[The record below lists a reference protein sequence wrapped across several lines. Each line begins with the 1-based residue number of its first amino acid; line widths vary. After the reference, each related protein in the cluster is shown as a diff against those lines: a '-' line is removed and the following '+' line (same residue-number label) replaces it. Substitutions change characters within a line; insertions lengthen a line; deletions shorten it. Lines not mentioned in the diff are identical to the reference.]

1 MKWHIGYIPQRTEN
15 RCSNK
20 TWHSTVYSSIIHRSW
35 KVTTTQMSISRWVD
49 EQNVVCFYH
58 GIPFSH
64 KKQWRADTYCN
75 VHKPWKHHAKCKK
88 PDTKGHILHHSIY
101 RCGQSR
107 VTVVHIFKKTC
118 RLCLFIL
125 YTYSFT
131 HYIIY
136 IIYTFCVLHTDNCK
150 PASAHPC
157 TWNVRNR
164 QIHRDRR

>member
-64 KKQWRADTYCN
+64 KKQWSTSTWYRVN
-75 VHKPWKHHAKCKK
+75 NPWEHAKWKK
-88 PDTKGHILHHSIY
+88 PLWKAIY
-101 RCGQSR
+101 YRYMKWPEQQ
-107 VTVVHIFKKTC
+107 I
-118 RLCLFIL
+118 
-125 YTYSFT
+125 
-131 HYIIY
+131 
-136 IIYTFCVLHTDNCK
+136 CK
-150 PASAHPC
+150 D
-157 TWNVRNR
+157 RE
-164 QIHRDRR
+164 QIHSRPPGFRWTDENIPGMRWWWRWHSLVNVLNVTNGTCYVNVTDGTMFKVKV